1 MEERIKVPD
10 LGGEGGEVVEIN
22 VAPGDLIAADDAVM
36 TVESDK
42 ATMEIP
48 SPVAGKIINVLL
60 KVGDSAQ
67 TGLDMLVVETVASTS
82 ASEPTPDDVPE
93 TVSVVQEVEQV
104 AAGTPTSTQTYEE
117 YVPDIGGEK
126 APVVE
131 IAVAIGDDVQAE
143 TTLVTLESDKATMEV
158 PATHSGKVVAIH
170 VRLDDELGE
179 GDLLVTIEGEG
190 TAPVADKPAEPAPA
204 PAPAVTATQTQTAS
218 LASAAI
224 SEPAPAIVQGG
235 QPETLAGAV
244 YAGPAVRRLA
254 REFGVDLT
262 KVQGT
267 GQKGRLL
274 KEDVQNYVKT
284 QLASPSA
291 GASVGVG
298 AGIPELPE
306 VDFSQW
312 GEVDIQPLNKLRLLA
327 AQNFQRSWL
336 NIPHVTQHDE
346 ADITELEAFRQAQK
360 AQAMERGVRL
370 TPLPFLLK
378 AVAYSLQQMPNFCA
392 SLSADGQ
399 SRILKKYINIGIAVD
414 TPEGLVVP
422 VIKDVD
428 RKGLWELAAECA
440 ELAQKART
448 KKLTAAE
455 MKGGCFTISS
465 LGSIGGTAFTPVVNS
480 PEVAILGVSK
490 ASTKP
495 HWDGNSFV
503 PRLML
508 PLSLSYDHRAINGAE
523 AAQFTVML
531 ADLLGDIRG
540 LLL

>member
-10 LGGEGGEVVEIN
+10 LGGEGGEIVEIN

-48 SPVAGKIINVLL
+48 SPVSGKIMDVLL

-93 TVSVVQEVEQV
+93 TVSAVQEVEEV
-104 AAGTPTSTQTYEE
+104 AAGASTSTQTYEE
-117 YVPDIGGEK
+117 RVPDIGGEK

-158 PATHSGKVVAIH
+158 PATRSGKVVAIH
-170 VRLDDELGE
+170 VKLGDELGE

-204 PAPAVTATQTQTAS
+204 PAVTSTQTAS

-224 SEPAPAIVQGG
+224 SEPASAIVQGG
-235 QPETLAGAV
+235 WPETLAGAV

-274 KEDVQNYVKT
+274 KEDVQSYVKT
-284 QLASPSA
+284 MLANPSA
-291 GASVGVG
+291 SASVGVG

-370 TPLPFLLK
+370 TPLPFVLK

-414 TPEGLVVP
+414 APEGLVVP

-440 ELAQKART
+440 ELAEKARS

-465 LGSIGGTAFTPVVNS
+465 LGSIGGTAFTPIVNS
-480 PEVAILGVSK
+480 PEVAILGVSR

-531 ADLLGDIRG
+531 AGLLGDIRG

>member
-10 LGGEGGEVVEIN
+10 LGGEGGEIVEIN
-22 VAPGDLIAADDAVM
+22 VAPGDVIAAEDTVM

-48 SPVAGKIINVLL
+48 SPVSGRVVEVLL
-60 KVGDSAQ
+60 KVGDSVQ
-67 TGLDMLVVETVASTS
+67 SGLDMLLIEMTKSVTAPEQMLEDV
-82 ASEPTPDDVPE
+82 SENVPVTKE
-93 TVSVVQEVEQV
+93 AEQI
-104 AAGTPTSTQTYEE
+104 AISTPTSTQTYEE
-117 YVPDIGGEK
+117 RVPDIGGEK

-131 IAVAIGDDVQAE
+131 IAVAIGDEVQAE
-143 TTLVTLESDKATMEV
+143 AALVTLESDKATMEV
-158 PATHSGKVVAIH
+158 PATHGGKVVALH
-170 VRLDDELGE
+170 VKLGDELGE

-190 TAPVADKPAEPAPA
+190 PVTVADKPLEPASAITPTPDAPVTSADISKPA
-204 PAPAVTATQTQTAS
+204 TTAPLEV
-218 LASAAI
+218 
-224 SEPAPAIVQGG
+224 
-235 QPETLAGAV
+235 QPETLADVV
-244 YAGPAVRRLA
+244 YAGPAVRRIA

-262 KVQGT
+262 QVRGT
-267 GQKGRLL
+267 GLKGRLL
-274 KEDVQNYVKT
+274 KEDLQNYVKT
-284 QLASPSA
+284 QLANPSMT
-291 GASVGVG
+291 ASVGMAPATG
-298 AGIPELPE
+298 QSTGIPEIPE

-312 GEVDIQPLNKLRLLA
+312 GEVDIQPLNKLRLVA

-346 ADITELEAFRQAQK
+346 ADITGLEAFRQAQK
-360 AQAMERGVRL
+360 EQAKTRGVRL

-378 AVAYSLQQMPNFCA
+378 AVAYCLQQMPNFCA

-399 SRILKKYINIGIAVD
+399 SRILKRYTNIGIAVD
-414 TPEGLVVP
+414 TPDGLVVP
-422 VIKDVD
+422 VIKEVD
-428 RKGLWELAAECA
+428 RKGLWELAAECT
-440 ELAQKART
+440 ELAEKART
-448 KKLTAAE
+448 KKLTVAE

-465 LGSIGGTAFTPVVNS
+465 LGSIGGTAFTPIVNS

-490 ASTKP
+490 ASMKP

-508 PLSLSYDHRAINGAE
+508 PLSLSYDHRALNGAE

-531 ADLLGDIRG
+531 GGLLGDIRR

>member
-22 VAPGDLIAADDAVM
+22 VVPGDLIAADDAVM

-48 SPVAGKIINVLL
+48 SPVAGKIIDVLL

-67 TGLDMLVVETVASTS
+67 TGLDMLVVETMASTS

-93 TVSVVQEVEQV
+93 TVSEVQEVEQV
-104 AAGTPTSTQTYEE
+104 AAVTSTSTQTYEE

-170 VRLDDELGE
+170 VKLDDELGE

-204 PAPAVTATQTQTAS
+204 PATAVTATQTAS
-218 LASAAI
+218 LASAAV
-224 SEPAPAIVQGG
+224 SEPAPAIEQGG
-235 QPETLAGAV
+235 QPETLAGVV

-274 KEDVQNYVKT
+274 KEDVQNYVKA
-284 QLASPSA
+284 QLANPSVS
-291 GASVGVG
+291 ASVGVG

-360 AQAMERGVRL
+360 AQATERGVRL

-440 ELAQKART
+440 ELAEKART

-531 ADLLGDIRG
+531 AVLLGDIRG

>member
-10 LGGEGGEVVEIN
+10 LGGEGGEIVEIN

-48 SPVAGKIINVLL
+48 SPVSGKIMDVLL

-82 ASEPTPDDVPE
+82 ASESTPDDVPE
-93 TVSVVQEVEQV
+93 TVSAVQEVEEV

-131 IAVAIGDDVQAE
+131 IAVAIGNDVQAE

-158 PATHSGKVVAIH
+158 PATRSGKVVAIH
-170 VRLDDELGE
+170 VKLGDELGE

-204 PAPAVTATQTQTAS
+204 PAVTSTQTAS

-224 SEPAPAIVQGG
+224 SEPASAIVQGG
-235 QPETLAGAV
+235 RPETLAGAV

-262 KVQGT
+262 QVQGT

-274 KEDVQNYVKT
+274 KEDVQNYVKAM
-284 QLASPSA
+284 LANPSA
-291 GASVGVG
+291 GTSVGGG

-346 ADITELEAFRQAQK
+346 ADITKLEAFRQAQK

-370 TPLPFLLK
+370 TPLPFVLK

-414 TPEGLVVP
+414 APEGLVVP

-440 ELAQKART
+440 ELAEKARS

-465 LGSIGGTAFTPVVNS
+465 LGSIGGTAFTPIVNS

-495 HWDGNSFV
+495 YWDGNSFV

-531 ADLLGDIRG
+531 AGLLGDIRG

>member
-10 LGGEGGEVVEIN
+10 LGGEGGEIVEIN

-48 SPVAGKIINVLL
+48 SPVSGKIMDVLL

-93 TVSVVQEVEQV
+93 TVSAVQEVEEV
-104 AAGTPTSTQTYEE
+104 AAGAPTSTQTYEE
-117 YVPDIGGEK
+117 RVPDIGGEK

-158 PATHSGKVVAIH
+158 PATRSGKVVAIH
-170 VRLDDELGE
+170 VKLGDELGE

-204 PAPAVTATQTQTAS
+204 PAVTSTQTAS

-224 SEPAPAIVQGG
+224 SETASAIVQGG
-235 QPETLAGAV
+235 WPETLAGAV

-274 KEDVQNYVKT
+274 KEDVQSYVKT
-284 QLASPSA
+284 MLANPSA
-291 GASVGVG
+291 SASVGVG

-370 TPLPFLLK
+370 TPLPFVLK

-414 TPEGLVVP
+414 APEGLVVP

-440 ELAQKART
+440 ELAEKARS

-465 LGSIGGTAFTPVVNS
+465 LGSIGGTAFTPIVNS
-480 PEVAILGVSK
+480 PEVAILGVSR

-531 ADLLGDIRG
+531 AGLLGDIRG